1 MLGML
6 NTDHNPAASRTKRV
20 AAGLVRIVTHRWID
34 VDAKCLEE
42 QRLEEAS
49 CFRES
54 AAALLTHRNR
64 HHTALDDNP
73 SSG

>member
-1 MLGML
+1 MLSTL
-6 NTDHNPAASRTKRV
+6 HTDQNPTASRTKRV
-20 AAGLVRIVTHRWID
+20 AAGLVRMVTYRWIEL
-34 VDAKCLEE
+34 DAKCLEE
-42 QRLEEAS
+42 QRREETS

-54 AAALLTHRNR
+54 AAGLLAHRNR

>member
-1 MLGML
+1 M
-6 NTDHNPAASRTKRV
+6 
-20 AAGLVRIVTHRWID
+20 VTYRWIEL
-34 VDAKCLEE
+34 DAKCLEE
-42 QRLEEAS
+42 QRREETS

-54 AAALLTHRNR
+54 AAGLLAHRNR